1 MEHFGLAIKALFSS
15 NLMIKCL
22 ISIKMFFSV
31 FFLNTYVDYQ
41 FIAIY
46 RTIDQLKYSTEQ
58 LATPPAF

>member
-1 MEHFGLAIKALFSS
+1 MEHFGLAIIALFSS

-31 FFLNTYVDYQ
+31 FFLNTYVDYK
-41 FIAIY
+41 FSAIY

-58 LATPPAF
+58 LATTPAG